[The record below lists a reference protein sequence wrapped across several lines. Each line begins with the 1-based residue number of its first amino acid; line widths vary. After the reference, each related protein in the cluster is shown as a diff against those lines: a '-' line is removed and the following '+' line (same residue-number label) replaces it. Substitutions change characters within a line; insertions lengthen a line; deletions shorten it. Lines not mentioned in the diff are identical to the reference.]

1 MRLLKMF
8 VSQAFFWGFI
18 LCYCFGFEGL
28 RFFGLGQFRI
38 EDSRDARQGCYSRL
52 IEGVIR
58 VLLLFYGA

>member
-28 RFFGLGQFRI
+28 RFFGFKVSL
-38 EDSRDARQGCYSRL
+38 ESKTPEMQGK
-52 IEGVIR
+52 GVTAGLLK
-58 VLLLFYGA
+58 VL